1 MAKREHSWR
10 PIPNREMARGKYLG
24 TLEFQSQDGE
34 WHIFEIVNTPRCLV
48 FGGATNVGLLQS
60 GYMMKDNYFSLD
72 ENLQEL
78 YADLE
83 VYYNDG
89 PRYVSRIICNNRM

>member
-10 PIPNREMARGKYLG
+10 AIPNREMARGKHLG
-24 TLEFQSQDGE
+24 TLEFQSKDGE
-34 WHIFEIVNTPRCLV
+34 FHIFEIFNTPHCIV
-48 FGGATNVGLLQS
+48 FGGFVNTGFLQS
-60 GYMMKDNYFSLD
+60 GYMLKDYFSLD

-78 YADLE
+78 LADLE